1 MSYVLDIFDVSTGT
15 NSKGETYGDV
25 SDYEFADFLR
35 MSPSFLS
42 DVELMI
48 AHNPVRTES
57 DPVLPMFDITDRG
70 HRADP
75 NCSRLRAFVEARG
88 GKVKD
93 IGIAMG
99 TVIEGD
105 AKLEDLG
112 EEEKDDL

>member
-1 MSYVLDIFDVSTGT
+1 
-15 NSKGETYGDV
+15 
-25 SDYEFADFLR
+25 
-35 MSPSFLS
+35 
-42 DVELMI
+42 
-48 AHNPVRTES
+48 
-57 DPVLPMFDITDRG
+57 LPIFDITDRG